1 MSEYYDIKQNSYRV
15 TESVVALEDRAEA
28 EEELITELYRIF
40 RGK

>member
-28 EEELITELYRIF
+28 EDELIAELYKIF
-40 RGK
+40 KGK